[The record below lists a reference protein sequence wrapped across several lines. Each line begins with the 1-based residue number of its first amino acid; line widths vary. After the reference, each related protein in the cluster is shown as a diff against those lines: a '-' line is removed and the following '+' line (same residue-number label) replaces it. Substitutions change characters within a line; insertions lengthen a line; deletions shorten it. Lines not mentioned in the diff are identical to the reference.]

1 MIMVI
6 DILAVI
12 TLIVFGIWGLRR
24 GLIKQIAVIAA
35 IVLCYLFSSPI
46 ADIFANIITDH
57 SEISFPPRYL
67 HVLLVAITATTIFV
81 VVTLVGAFLHK
92 TLVSGIKPVEHANKA
107 FGFTLGFLS
116 AGLIIYFILCIAN
129 CGSGW
134 IKEYAPSLLD
144 ELQNSVSY
152 TITKN
157 FNIVEERM
165 PELAKKTGKPADSN
179 KVEKA
184 DTSVKDALKPVDT
197 AIKQNIR
204 DNVLRQ
210 QNAPESVNAPSGK
223 N

>member
-6 DILAVI
+6 DIITVI
-12 TLIVFGIWGLRR
+12 ILIVFGIWGLRR

-35 IVLCYLFSSPI
+35 IVLCYLFASPI

-57 SEISFPPRYL
+57 SELSIPPRYL
-67 HVLLVAITATTIFV
+67 HVLLVSITATTIFV
-81 VVTLVGAFLHK
+81 VVTLIGAFLHK
-92 TLVSGIKPVEHANKA
+92 TLVSGVKPVEHANKA

-152 TITKN
+152 GITKN
-157 FNIVEERM
+157 FNIVEARM
-165 PELAKKTGKPADSN
+165 PELAKKTGKPADEN

-184 DTSVKDALKPVDT
+184 DSPVKKDLIPVDN
-197 AIKQNIR
+197 AHKPDIR
-204 DNVLRQ
+204 DNVLR
-210 QNAPESVNAPSGK
+210 
-223 N
+223 